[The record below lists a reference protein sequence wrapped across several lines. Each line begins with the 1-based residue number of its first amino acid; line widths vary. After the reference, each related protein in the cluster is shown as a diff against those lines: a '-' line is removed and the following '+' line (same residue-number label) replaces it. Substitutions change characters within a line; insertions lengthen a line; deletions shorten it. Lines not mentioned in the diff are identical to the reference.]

1 MNQNNRKV
9 ILCLYRSK
17 LKLSH
22 NFGYQYGK
30 WDNNKLIINQINNKK
45 FINKKKIKKK
55 YGSQELGSYI
65 MNNVRYRYKMCKYEN
80 DKIEIDSLINYAFEC
95 YRELTYLCNGYIRK

>member
-9 ILCLYRSK
+9 ILSLYRSK

-30 WDNNKLIINQINNKK
+30 WDNNQINNILGS
-45 FINKKKIKKK
+45 INKKKLKKK
-55 YGSQELGSYI
+55 HGSQKVGSYI
-65 MNNVRYRYKMCKYEN
+65 MNNVRYRYKMCMYEKDN
-80 DKIEIDSLINYAFEC
+80 NKIEYLIDDGFYYLKKINN
-95 YRELTYLCNGYIRK
+95 LCNCYI